1 MVPAK
6 IHPVWASLIQGRH
19 ECKFDNAAASML
31 LFRLQGEVKKDASP
45 DALLRAT
52 DELHAF
58 FTKYEPML
66 EPEIKA
72 VFG

>member
-1 MVPAK
+1 
-6 IHPVWASLIQGRH
+6 
-19 ECKFDNAAASML
+19 ML
-31 LFRLQGEVKKDASP
+31 LFRLQGEVKKDASQ